1 MGQRSRARELALKCL
16 YAYESTGE
24 SIDSICS
31 SLIPDAGLKP
41 DSAKFS
47 EILLRRTVGN
57 LAELDKRIT
66 EHTINWEIERLA
78 VVDKNILRLGICEL
92 LYFPDVPSK
101 VAINEAVELAKK
113 YSAEESSGFV
123 NGVLD
128 ALNKKLQNSDK
139 PN

>member
-24 SIDSICS
+24 SIDSICK
-31 SLIPDAGLKP
+31 SLIGDAGLKP
-41 DSAKFS
+41 DSAKFA
-47 EILLRRTVGN
+47 ETLLRQTVDS
-57 LAELDKRIT
+57 LKQLDHHIT
-66 EHTINWEIERLA
+66 EHAINWEIERLA

-92 LYFPDVPSK
+92 LFFPDIPAK

-128 ALNKKLQNSDK
+128 ALNKKLQQASS
-139 PN
+139 

>member
-1 MGQRSRARELALKCL
+1 MGQRSKARELALKCL

-24 SIDSICS
+24 SIDSICT
-31 SLIPDAGLKP
+31 SLIAESDLNPDA
-41 DSAKFS
+41 ARFS
-47 EILLRRTVGN
+47 ETLLRSTVTH
-57 LAELDKRIT
+57 LEELDKRIGA
-66 EHTINWEIERLA
+66 HALNWNIERLA

-128 ALNKKLQNSDK
+128 ACNKKLQKAEN
-139 PN
+139 

>member
-16 YAYESTGE
+16 YAFESTGE
-24 SIDSICS
+24 SIDSIS
-31 SLIPDAGLKP
+31 ASLIGDAGLKP
-41 DSAKFS
+41 ESATFA
-47 EILLRRTVGN
+47 EALLRKTVEH
-57 LAELDKRIT
+57 LKELDHNIT
-66 EHTINWEIERLA
+66 EHAINWDLERLA

-92 LYFPDVPSK
+92 LFFPDIPSK

-128 ALNKKLQNSDK
+128 ALNKRLQQASS
-139 PN
+139 